1 MCIHGGRN
9 KFYPFYE
16 KVDLIVCEFFV
27 REVFYVFF
35 LSL

>member
-16 KVDLIVCEFFV
+16 NVDLIVCELFV
-27 REVFYVFF
+27 GEVFYVFF
-35 LSL
+35 VGL